1 MIACR
6 NSPLQCYIRF
16 AHISPTLGL
25 CVTTLP
31 QILAWRYSRKARVS
45 PALGLCVTMLPQILA
60 WRYSRKARVSPAL
73 GLCVTMLPQILAWR
87 YNSPMNPITFEGP
100 KITNPE
106 QELSRLREV
115 AVKHAEQSKIGG
127 VEVTP
132 HEAVKETLKQYAN
145 IKPEEVLHPEYAIQ
159 GNEAEAITL
168 ELQPEAH
175 DHVLERF
182 IGIMQEKG
190 IKNAMSVL
198 EKMNNPHLMDDFHR
212 FLVQF
217 IASGYTIPDLRE
229 KDELW
234 RPLHMTL
241 FEVSLPE
248 ASEEDKNKQ
257 LKELIS
263 GMEQFYSAM
272 LSVNEDKKSPAWFT
286 VEVACANGS
295 DQFIFYVSVPTVRK
309 ELFEKQILAVFP
321 GAHVHEHK
329 DDYNIFNENG
339 VSVASYAR
347 LSKHFLY
354 PLKSYEDF
362 DIDPLGMILNSFSKI
377 DKDGEGASIQF
388 VIGERKDQLMRD
400 SEKSLEKMR
409 KGEKIADALKEINQ
423 SAGGVVLKEIFNI
436 FKGQEKI
443 EKEKEEKAK
452 RAQAVDTTSLDQ
464 FTHKLKSPFVS
475 TNIRIVASAGS
486 IGEAEG
492 ILHDLESSFNQF
504 ENGHGNRIEW
514 NRVEKNKLAE
524 LFEKFSLRAYDW
536 KEQIVLNLQEIT
548 TCLHFPATHVGKAA
562 PQLKQSKSGTSPIPL
577 EVSHSGTL
585 IGVNSHRG
593 TEKQVFIA
601 PEDRMRHFYVIGQTG
616 IGKTTLLKNMIVQ
629 DIKAGQGVCFIDP
642 HGSDVVDILANIPP
656 NRYEDV
662 VYFDP
667 ASTERPMALNM
678 LEYDVRF
685 PEQKTFVVNEMF
697 NIFQKLYGGVPES
710 MGPIFEQYF
719 RNATGLVV
727 EDPESGCTLLDV
739 SRVMSNKTF
748 RDLKISKC
756 KNPIIVQ
763 FWREIAEKAGG
774 EASLANVVPYITSK
788 FDVFLANEIMRPIIA
803 QEKSS
808 FNFRDI
814 MDNKKI
820 LLVNLSKG
828 RLGDINSHLI
838 GLILVGKIL
847 MAALSR
853 VDLFGK
859 NMNDFYLYLDEFQ
872 NITTDSIS
880 TILSEAR
887 KYRLA
892 MTVAHQF
899 IGQLDDKIKNAVFG
913 NVGSMAV
920 FRVGT
925 EDAEFLEKQFTPVF
939 TQNDITNLDNFNAYV
954 KLLSDGRPVKPFNV
968 RIEKPEKGNVEQ
980 VLKLKELSSL
990 VFGRPR
996 VEVEEEIM
1004 SKYKVMKG

>member
-1 MIACR
+1 MQIAQKER
-6 NSPLQCYIRF
+6 LLEEQGYTPERAQVASETIRSY
-16 AHISPTLGL
+16 AS
-25 CVTTLP
+25 LP
-31 QILAWRYSRKARVS
+31 KQEVLADTH
-45 PALGLCVTMLPQILA
+45 AL
-60 WRYSRKARVSPAL
+60 S
-73 GLCVTMLPQILAWR
+73 
-87 YNSPMNPITFEGP
+87 E
-100 KITNPE
+100 
-106 QELSRLREV
+106 REV
-115 AVKHAEQSKIGG
+115 GEI
-127 VEVTP
+127 
-132 HEAVKETLKQYAN
+132 
-145 IKPEEVLHPEYAIQ
+145 VLDIEPDEHD
-159 GNEAEAITL
+159 EAIADL
-168 ELQPEAH
+168 LG
-175 DHVLERF
+175 VV
-182 IGIMQEKG
+182 QEKG
-190 IKNAMSVL
+190 IRNAISVVQEL
-198 EKMNNPHLMDDFHR
+198 GNAHIEDDFHR
-212 FLVQF
+212 VLVQMVTQGYV
-217 IASGYTIPDLRE
+217 SGLKERE
-229 KDELW
+229 PLW
-234 RPLHMTL
+234 NLLHMTL

-248 ASEEDKNKQ
+248 VSEEDKSKQ

-272 LSVNEDKKSPAWFT
+272 LSINDDKKDPAWFT

-295 DQFIFYVSVPTVRK
+295 DQFIFYVSVPTIRK
-309 ELFEKQILAVFP
+309 ELFEKQISAIFA
-321 GAHVHEHK
+321 GSHIHEHK
-329 DDYNIFNENG
+329 DDYNIFNETG
-339 VSVASYAR
+339 TSVASYAK

-362 DIDPLGMILNSFSKI
+362 DVDPLGAILNSFSKI
-377 DKDGEGASIQF
+377 NKDGEGAALQF
-388 VIGERKDQLMRD
+388 VIGKRQDQLMRE
-400 SEKSLEKMR
+400 SEKSLEKIR
-409 KGEKIADALKEINQ
+409 KGEKIGDALKEINQ
-423 SAGGVVLKEIFNI
+423 SIGGAFVKDVFGI
-436 FKGQEKI
+436 FKSQEKM

-452 RAQAVDTTSLDQ
+452 RAQAVDTTALDQ
-464 FTHKLKSPFVS
+464 FTRKLKSPFIS
-475 TNIRIVASAGS
+475 TNIRIIASAGT
-486 IGEAEG
+486 EAEAGG

-514 NRVEKNKLAE
+514 NKVEKSKLDD
-524 LFEKFSLRAYDW
+524 LLEKFSLRSYDT
-536 KEQIVLNLQEIT
+536 KEEVVLNLEEVT
-548 TCLHFPATHVGKAA
+548 TCLHFPATRVGRAA
-562 PQLKQSKSGTSPIPL
+562 PQLKQSKSGTSPVPL
-577 EVSHSGTL
+577 EVPNAGTL
-585 IGVNSHRG
+585 IGVNTDRG
-593 TEKQVFIA
+593 IEKQVFIA

-616 IGKTTLLKNMIVQ
+616 TGKTTLLKNMIIQ
-629 DIKAGQGVCFIDP
+629 DIKAGHGVCFIDP
-642 HGSDVVDILANIPP
+642 HGSDVVDILANIPA

-678 LEYDVRF
+678 LEYDIRF

-727 EDPESGCTLLDV
+727 EDPASGCTLLDV
-739 SRVMSNKTF
+739 SRVMSNKAF

-763 FWREIAEKAGG
+763 FWKEIAEKAGG

-939 TQNDITNLDNFNAYV
+939 TQTDITNLDNFNAYV
-954 KLLSDGRPVKPFNV
+954 KLLADGRPIKPFNV
-968 RIEKPEKGNVEQ
+968 RIEKPEKGNNEQ
-980 VLKLKELSSL
+980 VDKLKELSSL

-996 VEVEEEIM
+996 AQVEEEIM